1 MIEAEHRGSVPG
13 RVKWKRSHNA
23 LVILQ
28 QKVAGVSQSALE
40 RFLSR
45 ARRAA
50 GLSGKINVLIAGNSS
65 IRQLNRTFRRKDTP
79 TDVLSFP
86 AASAPR
92 SELAG
97 EIAISVDIARENAD
111 RLGHPLSAEI
121 KILILHGVLHLAG
134 YDHESDHGQMARQE
148 TKLRRTL
155 GLPASLIERTVS
167 KRPQPRARRRSSN
180 FVRRP
185 A

>member
-1 MIEAEHRGSVPG
+1 MEAG
-13 RVKWKRSHNA
+13 RNNA

-28 QKVAGVSQSALE
+28 QKVAGLSHAALE

-50 GLSGKINVLIAGNSS
+50 GLSGKINVLIGGNASM
-65 IRQLNRTFRRKDTP
+65 RQLNRTFRRKDKP

-97 EIAISVDIARENAD
+97 EIAISSDIARENAE
-111 RLGHPLSAEI
+111 RIGHSLSQEI

-134 YDHESDHGQMARQE
+134 YDHESDDGEMARKE
-148 TKLRRTL
+148 ATLRRTL
-155 GLPASLIERTVS
+155 GLSASLIERTALKQRS
-167 KRPQPRARRRSSN
+167 PRATRRSSKLA
-180 FVRRP
+180 RRP